1 MLKVGL
7 TGGIACGKSVVG
19 EMFAARGVHVV
30 QADRIAHDVMLPGEP
45 VYAAVVQ
52 RFGRE
57 ILDADGSINRQK
69 LSAVVFAPDQI
80 MVPAGQRR
88 IDELNALVHPAV
100 IAHQD
105 RWTEEIRGR
114 EPNGIA
120 MVEAALIL
128 EAGVR
133 DHFDKLVVVVCAG
146 SQKIERLAHRL
157 GVDFETARREVERRS
172 AAQLPDTEKAAAA
185 DYVIY
190 NTGSLAETEQ
200 QVERIYQGLK
210 REAEKF

>member
-19 EMFAARGVHVV
+19 KMFAARGVQVV
-30 QADRIAHDVMLPGEP
+30 QADRIAHDLMRPGQA
-45 VYAAVVQ
+45 VYEAVVE
-52 RFGRE
+52 RFGLD
-57 ILDADGSINRQK
+57 ILDGDGTINRQK

-80 MVPAGQRR
+80 TVPAGQRR
-88 IDELNALVHPAV
+88 IDQLNAIVHPAV
-100 IAHQD
+100 VAQQD
-105 RWTEEIRGR
+105 RWTQDIRVR
-114 EPNGIA
+114 EPHGIA

-146 SQKIERLAHRL
+146 SQKIERLARRL
-157 GVDFETARREVERRS
+157 RIDFETARREVERRS

-200 QVERIYQGLK
+200 QVESIYKELR
-210 REAEKF
+210 REAEQI